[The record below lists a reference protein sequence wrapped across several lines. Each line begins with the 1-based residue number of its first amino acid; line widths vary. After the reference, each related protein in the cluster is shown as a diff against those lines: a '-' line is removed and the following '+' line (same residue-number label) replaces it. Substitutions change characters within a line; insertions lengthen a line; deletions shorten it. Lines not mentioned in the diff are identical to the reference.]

1 MTILYLVTE
10 RYDYPV
16 DKFLNIIEEAC
27 RTGIDYVQL
36 REKDSDTGAFYQ
48 LALKAKAI
56 TTKYAV
62 PLIIN
67 DRLDIALAI
76 DAEGLHL
83 GQSDL
88 PLQKAQELFGTDK
101 IYGVSAKTI
110 QQAKDAET
118 NGATYLGSGAI
129 FPTQTKASTPI
140 GIDGLTAITQAVSI
154 PVLAIGGLNSSNIL
168 RLKGTGLAGI
178 AVVSEIMQAEN
189 ITEKVQR
196 LRNQLEE
203 MEQ

>member
-1 MTILYLVTE
+1 MTSLYLVTE
-10 RYDYPV
+10 RYDYTE
-16 DKFLNIIEEAC
+16 DKFLKILEEAC
-27 RTGIDYVQL
+27 QAGIDYIQL
-36 REKDSDTGAFYQ
+36 REKDTATGAFYQ
-48 LALKAKAI
+48 LALKVKAI

-88 PLQKAQELFGTDK
+88 PLQKARELFGDDK

-110 QQAKDAET
+110 QQAKDAEK
-118 NGATYLGSGAI
+118 NGATYLGSGAV

-140 GIDGLTAITQAVSI
+140 GIEGLTAITQAVSI
-154 PVLAIGGLNSSNIL
+154 PVLAIGGLDSSNIPH
-168 RLKGTGLAGI
+168 LKGTSISGI
-178 AVVSEIMQAEN
+178 AVVSDIMQAEN
-189 ITEKVQR
+189 VTEKVQV
-196 LRNQLEE
+196 LRKQLEE

>member
-1 MTILYLVTE
+1 MTSLYLVTE
-10 RYDYPV
+10 RYDYTE
-16 DKFLNIIEEAC
+16 DKFLKILEEAC
-27 RTGIDYVQL
+27 QAGIDYIQL
-36 REKDSDTGAFYQ
+36 REKDTATGAFYQ
-48 LALKAKAI
+48 LALKVKAI

-88 PLQKAQELFGTDK
+88 PLQKARELFGDDK

-110 QQAKDAET
+110 QQAKDAEK
-118 NGATYLGSGAI
+118 NGATYLGSGAV

-140 GIDGLTAITQAVSI
+140 GIEGLTVITQAVSI
-154 PVLAIGGLNSSNIL
+154 PVLAIGGLDSSNIPH
-168 RLKGTGLAGI
+168 LKGTGISGI
-178 AVVSEIMQAEN
+178 AVVSDIMQAEN
-189 ITEKVQR
+189 VTEKVQD
-196 LRNQLEE
+196 LRKQLEE